1 MFFIPWMMPA
11 YSLQHSSRDI
21 SGSFPR
27 PETEEVYLLCASFTY
42 HYCSALQSRDVY
54 TLVFVI
60 ISGSSMLGTV
70 CVCVCERER
79 ESARAH

>member
-11 YSLQHSSRDI
+11 YSLKHSSENI

-27 PETEEVYLLCASFTY
+27 PETEEVHLLCASFTY

-54 TLVFVI
+54 
-60 ISGSSMLGTV
+60 MLGSLLLFLV
-70 CVCVCERER
+70 PPC
-79 ESARAH
+79 